1 MDPADPAKGFR
12 YLYLTPEDY
21 TSIAERA
28 PAGTPA
34 VRAESIAERGEQR
47 WRLTGEH
54 AGCPERGVF
63 GLQELA
69 CHDAL
74 CTNEAHYTTQGTLCC
89 MHLPP
94 TQPVTRTYTHTTHP
108 PCLPLQ
114 TWLAWRTAWAW
125 SA

>member
-1 MDPADPAKGFR
+1 
-12 YLYLTPEDY
+12 
-21 TSIAERA
+21 
-28 PAGTPA
+28 

>member
-28 PAGTPA
+28 PAGAPA

-54 AGCPERGVF
+54 AGCPERG
-63 GLQELA
+63 
-69 CHDAL
+69 AL
-74 CTNEAHYTTQGTLCC
+74 WGCKSWLGMMRAAQ
-89 MHLPP
+89 M
-94 TQPVTRTYTHTTHP
+94 THTT
-108 PCLPLQ
+108 
-114 TWLAWRTAWAW
+114 
-125 SA
+125 